1 MTKAMENY
9 QDNWKQCLA
18 MIRESMTTNIKDQKQ
33 AAHIYDVW
41 FKDITLHNYDPA
53 QQVVTLMVPSTYV
66 YEYIEQHYVK
76 LMGHVLPMA
85 FKPGVRLQYK
95 LGRPEPTFAELAE
108 YLRQHSAYDSRRDP
122 CHVRVHDAKK
132 RLQDGL
138 HYFLK
143 GREQWLPGTDG
154 YDGIAEWLT
163 DNKGRGLLV
172 CGAPGLGKSL
182 ICQKILPVILGNG
195 GRPIPCVNAKEL
207 HDRIEELKRERIVII
222 DDLGKEPR
230 RHYGDIDNSFF
241 ELCNNAERTG
251 HLLIITTNLSTTP
264 MPPTHPNA
272 SLYPDSILGRYGQDV
287 ISRLKATTAVVEF
300 IGRDMRK

>member
-1 MTKAMENY
+1 MENY

-18 MIRESMTTNIKDQKQ
+18 MIREWLAANVKNPEQ

-41 FKDITLHNYDPA
+41 FKDITLYSYDPL
-53 QQVVTLMVPSTYV
+53 QRVVTLMVPSTYV
-66 YEYIEQHYVK
+66 YEYIEQCFVEM
-76 LMGHVLPMA
+76 MGRVLPMA
-85 FKPGVRLQYK
+85 FQPGVRLHYK
-95 LGRPEPTFAELAE
+95 LGRPEPTFADVAE
-108 YLRQHSAYDSRRDP
+108 YMRQHSAYDSRRDTCLIRIP
-122 CHVRVHDAKK
+122 DARK

-143 GREQWLPGTDG
+143 GKEQWLSGSDG
-154 YDGIAEWLT
+154 YDGIAGWLT

-195 GRPIPCVNAKEL
+195 GRPISSVNAKEL
-207 HDRIEELKRERIVII
+207 HDRIEDLKRERIVII

-230 RHYGDIDNSFF
+230 KHYGDIDNSFY

-251 HLLIITTNLSTTP
+251 QLLIITTNLSTTP

-272 SLYPDSILGRYGQDV
+272 HLYPDSIMDRYGQDV
-287 ISRLKATTAVVEF
+287 ISRLKATTVVVEF
-300 IGRDMRK
+300 LGSDMRK

>member
-1 MTKAMENY
+1 MENY

-18 MIRESMTTNIKDQKQ
+18 MIREWMTTNIKDQKQ

-76 LMGHVLPMA
+76 LMGHVLPIA

-95 LGRPEPTFAELAE
+95 LGRPEPTFADLAE

-122 CHVRVHDAKK
+122 CHVRIPDAKK

-143 GREQWLPGTDG
+143 GKEQWLPGTDG
-154 YDGIAEWLT
+154 YDGIADWLT
-163 DNKGRGLLV
+163 DNKGRGLHV

-300 IGRDMRK
+300 IGRDMRE

>member
-1 MTKAMENY
+1 MENY
-9 QDNWKQCLA
+9 QSSWDRCLA
-18 MIRESMTTNIKDQKQ
+18 MIREWLAANIKDPEQ

-41 FKDITLHNYDPA
+41 FKDITLNSYDPS
-53 QQVVTLMVPSTYV
+53 QRVVTLMVPSTYV
-66 YEYIEQHYVK
+66 YEFIETYFVE
-76 LMGHVLPMA
+76 LMGHVLSTV
-85 FKPGVRLQYK
+85 FQPGVRLQYK
-95 LGRPEPTFAELAE
+95 LGHPEPTFADVAE
-108 YLRQHSAYDSRRDP
+108 YLRQHTPYDSRRDT
-122 CHVRVHDAKK
+122 CHVRIPDAKK

-143 GREQWLPGTDG
+143 GKEQWLPGADG
-154 YDGIAEWLT
+154 YDGITDWLT

-195 GRPIPCVNAKEL
+195 GRPIPIVNAKEL
-207 HDRIEELKRERIVII
+207 HDRIEVLKRERIVII

-241 ELCNNAERTG
+241 EMCNNAERTG
-251 HLLIITTNLSTTP
+251 QLLIITTNLSTTP
-264 MPPTHPNA
+264 MPPSHPNA
-272 SLYPDSILGRYGQDV
+272 HLYPDSILGRYGQDV

-300 IGRDMRK
+300 LGSDMRN